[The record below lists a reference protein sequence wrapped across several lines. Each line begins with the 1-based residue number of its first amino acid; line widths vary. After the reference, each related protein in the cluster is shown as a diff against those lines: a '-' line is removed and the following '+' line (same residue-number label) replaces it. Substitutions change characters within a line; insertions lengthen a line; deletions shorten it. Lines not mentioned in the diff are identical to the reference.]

1 MRGGGWVQAPRQ
13 PGCGGMKP
21 PPSPAEAFK
30 YGRGPW
36 IRAAA
41 GGECGGYG
49 LEVRLCPSERDPSG
63 RRAPALEV
71 GKRGSP
77 RDAPFSRPGYAR
89 GPGLAAGLPIAS
101 PWSPFR
107 AQRNRVRPLQ
117 EVGPGGLLICNLC
130 VIRPVLILPILRL
143 ETNKVFPP
151 LWKAKYP
158 HSRPKEGVHSVG
170 PNRRLKVLS
179 VLC

>member
-1 MRGGGWVQAPRQ
+1 MRGGGWVQAPGQ

-21 PPSPAEAFK
+21 PPTPAEAFK

-63 RRAPALEV
+63 RCASALEV

-101 PWSPFR
+101 PRSPFR
-107 AQRNRVRPLQ
+107 ARRNRVRPLQ
-117 EVGPGGLLICNLC
+117 
-130 VIRPVLILPILRL
+130 
-143 ETNKVFPP
+143 
-151 LWKAKYP
+151 
-158 HSRPKEGVHSVG
+158 
-170 PNRRLKVLS
+170 
-179 VLC
+179 